1 MTDTEI
7 DEWEKDENWYGGWL
21 GVYYAPSDRR
31 VWVAKR
37 PPRIGWT
44 VNFARRI
51 SWVCVVVVLT
61 SPVAIIAI
69 ANRLGANTR

>member
-1 MTDTEI
+1 MSDAEI

-21 GVYYAPSDRR
+21 GVYYAPRDPR

-44 VNFARRI
+44 VNFARRS
-51 SWVCVVVVLT
+51 SWVWLAVILA